1 MPRRPRRA
9 EMWPPARRAVFAVN
23 SSPCERVGRRCV
35 PCPAEGSCRA
45 HAAAAA
51 EVGRLAA
58 LLADAFE
65 RMASEAGGRSTVEGR
80 AALAGLE
87 ESRHQSRTAVL
98 HAEQVELLCGV
109 LPRRPATPVGSS
121 AVDPRR
127 EVCADGTTLSSADG
141 VVFISGQDPEPWTR
155 AGGGRHVLRVA
166 HHVELEPPEIVVVRL
181 HATRLAAEGLRA
193 SMRPAEP
200 AAGRKQGA
208 SPGDAPW
215 TRVVVVI
222 GADDVNPEA
231 SVNFA
236 AVWAFAPR
244 PDSRACRT
252 GTVDA
257 WWSSEGTAV
266 LSFGRRGRISE
277 TPGGGAT
284 WQTLEAADRE
294 GPLAQAGMG
303 RGGRSVHRGRAEI
316 DGTRRRQRRGERA
329 RRPDPMARRRCR
341 FGARPLHRGD
351 GLWVQ
356 TRFPDAS
363 EPQAGCRTLDAARRR
378 LVE

>member
-1 MPRRPRRA
+1 M
-9 EMWPPARRAVFAVN
+9 
-23 SSPCERVGRRCV
+23 
-35 PCPAEGSCRA
+35 
-45 HAAAAA
+45 
-51 EVGRLAA
+51 
-58 LLADAFE
+58 
-65 RMASEAGGRSTVEGR
+65 
-80 AALAGLE
+80 
-87 ESRHQSRTAVL
+87 
-98 HAEQVELLCGV
+98 
-109 LPRRPATPVGSS
+109 
-121 AVDPRR
+121 
-127 EVCADGTTLSSADG
+127 
-141 VVFISGQDPEPWTR
+141 
-155 AGGGRHVLRVA
+155 RVA

-303 RGGRSVHRGRAEI
+303 RGGVRYTEAERRLMGLGGVRDEANEPVAQIRWLAEGADSGRGPSTGATVCGFRR
-316 DGTRRRQRRGERA
+316 DSLTRLSRKPGVGPSMRLVVVSSSELSAQERA
-329 RRPDPMARRRCR
+329 RHLTWWREYTAADRDSRPEVTNFFEAS
-341 FGARPLHRGD
+341 G
-351 GLWVQ
+351 Q
-356 TRFPDAS
+356 TAAPAALP
-363 EPQAGCRTLDAARRR
+363 EPRLNRACGRIAAD
-378 LVE
+378 LP